1 MGGRF
6 FGAGKGLAAAG
17 LVAVLTL
24 VPQRLWA
31 APAELLLRPSG
42 ERFATGDP
50 IWWLELH
57 QGGRQLGRWAAAT
70 GLKDK
75 QSADRLWSPGNGAP
89 LPAGRYRVGRPEPW
103 GRDLWVD
110 LQPLFQTRRSA
121 LGIHHCFPGV
131 GCICLPQRTHMD
143 QLGALLRRHG
153 VSRLQVL
160 QR

>member
-1 MGGRF
+1 MGVWRL
-6 FGAGKGLAAAG
+6 GAARGVLAAGLAAA
-17 LVAVLTL
+17 LTL
-24 VPQRLWA
+24 LPQRLLA

-50 IWWLELH
+50 IWWLELR
-57 QGGRQLGRWAAAT
+57 QGSRQLGRWAAAT

-75 QSADRLWSPGNGAP
+75 QDADRRWSPGNGAP
-89 LPAGRYRVGRPEPW
+89 LPTGLYRVGRPQPW

-110 LQPLFQTRRSA
+110 LQPLFPTRRSA

-131 GCICLPQRTHMD
+131 GCICLPKRAQLD
-143 QLGALLRRHG
+143 QLAALIRRHG
-153 VSRLQVL
+153 VSRLLVL